1 MIDFKEY
8 KNAARYARAINEGC
22 HAELAGYPD
31 TVNPYPPGIERE
43 AWHYGYRT
51 SDRVLRR

>member
-8 KNAARYARAINEGC
+8 KNAARYAKVINEGA
-22 HAELAGYPD
+22 HAELSGYPD
-31 TVNPYPPGIERE
+31 TVNPYPPGLERE